1 MALAPAPLVE
11 WLLCWSWSHFEKR
24 LAKRLHHWIEM
35 VKSQNYP
42 CLHFSL
48 FSPHI
53 IFSLLPFLLPFFFL
67 LSFPPLLSFFSFPLF
82 LFLLPFSFFP
92 PLLLS
97 VHPVRLL
104 ARSHLLTPTGGGG
117 RSLHLRP
124 HPAGT
129 SGRPRHRPAVSSGRP
144 CPRLHPTTP
153 AHRAASDSVALAAG
167 RSYALRR
174 LKDRLG
180 DQRGGSEWEPIKN
193 LLEGD

>member
-67 LSFPPLLSFFSFPLF
+67 LSFPPLLSFFPF
-82 LFLLPFSFFP
+82 LFFFFSSPFPFF
-92 PLLLS
+92 LLS
-97 VHPVRLL
+97 SYPFTLCASSR
-104 ARSHLLTPTGGGG
+104 G
-117 RSLHLRP
+117 R
-124 HPAGT
+124 T
-129 SGRPRHRPAVSSGRP
+129 SSRRPAVAAGP
-144 CPRLHPTTP
+144 CTYGPTLP
-153 AHRAASDSVALAAG
+153 EPRAAHATAPPSPRAAHAPASAPPRRRIG
-167 RSYALRR
+167 PPPIRWLQRRAGAMRSA
-174 LKDRLG
+174 G
-180 DQRGGSEWEPIKN
+180 
-193 LLEGD
+193 